1 MADNCKEGSKKR
13 FTIHRPRKSILLRKM
28 DERECGIEEK
38 QISVSFMCMAFM
50 SVSDMLFA
58 TNAALGKINWMP
70 CLSGT
75 RNFLNHMGIHYD
87 SFWYNT

>member
-1 MADNCKEGSKKR
+1 
-13 FTIHRPRKSILLRKM
+13 M
-28 DERECGIEEK
+28 DERECGMEEK
-38 QISVSFMCMAFM
+38 QISVSFKYMAFV
-50 SVSDMLFA
+50 SVSDMLFT
-58 TNAALGKINWMP
+58 TNAALGKINLMT